1 MVGLGGPC
9 EPAGLLTLV
18 GVVAVGWALVA
29 SVRVAGSMAVAG
41 LDDVPLPGARVPG
54 EDRVLQADAGA
65 GGMAV
70 AGLDDVPLPGAR
82 VPGADGVLQADV
94 RAGGTGALEAA
105 PARVPP
111 AGPEVPTSVLCVVPA
126 VIAGEVW
133 SPPQVP
139 LVSVTGDGVILSAV
153 VLKTPV
159 AVCTDEFFSKWSH
172 VWLRSGCLDM
182 CRLSDMDQEETQTST
197 RAVHILQVGRERGWV
212 VPEAPSQP
220 RLRLLRAPC
229 CLAEGREAVAQDAL
243 PGWATFLGELRAWH

>member
-1 MVGLGGPC
+1 MGLGGPC

-54 EDRVLQADAGA
+54 
-65 GGMAV
+65 
-70 AGLDDVPLPGAR
+70 
-82 VPGADGVLQADV
+82 ADGVLQADV

-105 PARVPP
+105 PAPVPP

-139 LVSVTGDGVILSAV
+139 LVSVTGDGVAGVILSAV
-153 VLKTPV
+153 VFKTPV

-182 CRLSDMDQEETQTST
+182 CRLSDKDQEETQTST

-229 CLAEGREAVAQDAL
+229 CLAEGREAAAQDAL
-243 PGWATFLGELRAWH
+243 PGWATFLEELRAWH

>member
-1 MVGLGGPC
+1 MGLGGLC
-9 EPAGLLTLV
+9 EPAGLLTL

-54 EDRVLQADAGA
+54 EDRVIQADVGA

-70 AGLDDVPLPGAR
+70 TGLDDVPLPGAR

-105 PARVPP
+105 PAPVPVPP

-126 VIAGEVW
+126 VTAGEVW

-139 LVSVTGDGVILSAV
+139 LVSVTGDGVAGVILSAV
-153 VLKTPV
+153 VFKTPV

-172 VWLRSGCLDM
+172 VWLR
-182 CRLSDMDQEETQTST
+182 T
-197 RAVHILQVGRERGWV
+197 AYH
-212 VPEAPSQP
+212 
-220 RLRLLRAPC
+220 
-229 CLAEGREAVAQDAL
+229 
-243 PGWATFLGELRAWH
+243 